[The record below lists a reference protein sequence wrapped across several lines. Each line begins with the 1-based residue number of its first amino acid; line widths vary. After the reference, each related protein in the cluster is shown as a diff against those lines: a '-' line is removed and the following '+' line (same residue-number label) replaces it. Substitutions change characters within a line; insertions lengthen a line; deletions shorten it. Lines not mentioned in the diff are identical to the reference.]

1 MAEKHSILIGI
12 DGGGTRCRLAV
23 ELAGQRHQLETGP
36 TNVTSDFDGAIATL
50 KAGLAELAQNAGL
63 PLETL
68 LDAPAHFGL
77 AGIVSPKDAER
88 VRATLAMPH
97 ARYSDDQTTS
107 IRGALGRD
115 DGIVISLGTGSF
127 IARQLG
133 GEFRK
138 IGGWG
143 LILGDEASGAWLGR
157 EAVAD
162 ALRAQDGLLQE
173 TPFLRMLTPC
183 LTDLVS
189 HPKQADFAALA
200 PEVFAAANENDPSA
214 KAILDRGLDY
224 LEASVT
230 ALDPAGTLPLCLIG
244 GLADAYRPFLPA
256 RLASSLI
263 SAQGTALDGALDLAR
278 EASLP

>member
-1 MAEKHSILIGI
+1 MMEKRSILIGI

-68 LDAPAHFGL
+68 LEAPAHFGL
-77 AGIVSPKDAER
+77 AGIVSPKDER
-88 VRATLAMPH
+88 RVSAALAMPH

-107 IRGALGRD
+107 IRGALARN
-115 DGIVISLGTGSF
+115 DGVVISLGTGSF

-162 ALRAQDGLLQE
+162 ALRVQDGLLKE
-173 TPFLRMLTPC
+173 TPFLRLLGPR
-183 LTDLVS
+183 LADLVS
-189 HPKQADFAALA
+189 RPKQADFAALA

-214 KAILDRGLDY
+214 KAILNRGLAY
-224 LEASVT
+224 ICACVK
-230 ALDPAGTLPLCLIG
+230 ALDPEASIPLWLIG
-244 GLADAYRPFLPA
+244 GLADAYRPLLPTPLTSRLTPA
-256 RLASSLI
+256 R
-263 SAQGTALDGALDLAR
+263 GTALDGALDLAR
-278 EASLP
+278 EASLT

>member
-1 MAEKHSILIGI
+1 MMEKRSILIGI

-36 TNVTSDFDGAIATL
+36 TNDTSDFDGAIATL

-68 LDAPAHFGL
+68 LEAPAHFGL
-77 AGIVSPKDAER
+77 AGIVSPKDER
-88 VRATLAMPH
+88 RVSAALAMPH

-107 IRGALGRD
+107 IRGALARN
-115 DGIVISLGTGSF
+115 DGVVISLGTGSF

-162 ALRAQDGLLQE
+162 ALRVQDGLLKE
-173 TPFLRMLTPC
+173 TPFLRL
-183 LTDLVS
+183 LGSRLADLVS
-189 HPKQADFAALA
+189 RPKQADFAALA

-214 KAILDRGLDY
+214 KAILNRGLAY
-224 LEASVT
+224 ICACVK
-230 ALDPAGTLPLCLIG
+230 ALDPEASIPLWLIG
-244 GLADAYRPFLPA
+244 GLADAYRPLLPTPLTSRLTPA
-256 RLASSLI
+256 R
-263 SAQGTALDGALDLAR
+263 GTALDGALDLAR
-278 EASLP
+278 EASLT

>member
-68 LDAPAHFGL
+68 LDAPTHFGL
-77 AGIVSPKDAER
+77 AGIVSPKDER
-88 VRATLAMPH
+88 RVSAALAMPH

-107 IRGALGRD
+107 IRGALGRN
-115 DGIVISLGTGSF
+115 DGIVIALGTGSF

-173 TPFLRMLTPC
+173 TPFLRMLGPR

-189 HPKQADFAALA
+189 QPKQTDFAALA

-214 KAILDRGLDY
+214 KAILNRGLAY
-224 LEASVT
+224 LGGSIT
-230 ALDPAGTLPLCLIG
+230 ALDPEASLPLCLVG
-244 GLADAYRPFLPA
+244 GLADSYRSLLPA
-256 RLASSLI
+256 PLASRLVP
-263 SAQGTALDGALDLAR
+263 AQGTALDGALDLAR
-278 EASLP
+278 EASMT

>member
-1 MAEKHSILIGI
+1 MAERHSILIGI

-50 KAGLAELAQNAGL
+50 KAGLAELAQSAVL

-88 VRATLAMPH
+88 VSAALAMPH

-127 IARQLG
+127 IVRQLG

-162 ALRAQDGLLQE
+162 ALRVQDGLLQE
-173 TPFLRMLTPC
+173 TPFLRMLGPR

-189 HPKQADFAALA
+189 HPKQTDFAALA
-200 PEVFAAANENDPSA
+200 PKVFAAANENDPSA
-214 KAILDRGLDY
+214 KAILDRGLAY
-224 LEASVT
+224 LAASVT
-230 ALDPAGTLPLCLIG
+230 ALDPEASLPLCLIG
-244 GLADAYRPFLPA
+244 GLANAYLPLLPA
-256 RLASSLI
+256 PLANRLVLAK
-263 SAQGTALDGALDLAR
+263 GTALDGALDLAR
-278 EASLP
+278 EASLT